1 MGKRRESR
9 TLALKVLYM
18 YELVGGMEE
27 QILEDTAE
35 KEDIAD
41 DMIVKD
47 YAYNLITKVIANM
60 ETLNS
65 IIEECTENWTISR
78 MAVID
83 RNILRIAITEILLQD
98 NVPDVVAIDEAIEIA
113 KAYSTE
119 DSGGFVNGILDYIVN
134 NKKQFIEKTSE

>member
-18 YELVGGMEE
+18 YELVGGNEK

-41 DMIVKD
+41 DITVKD

-83 RNILRIAITEILLQD
+83 RNILRMAITEILLQD

-134 NKKQFIEKTSE
+134 NKKQFIEKISE

>member
-18 YELVGGMEE
+18 YELVGGDQQ

-35 KEDIAD
+35 KEDLAD
-41 DMIVKD
+41 DKTVKD

-83 RNILRIAITEILLQD
+83 RNILRMAITEILLQD

-134 NKKQFIEKTSE
+134 NKKQFIEKISE

>member
-18 YELVGGMEE
+18 YELVGGDEK

-41 DMIVKD
+41 DKKVKD

-83 RNILRIAITEILLQD
+83 RNILRMAITEILLQD

-134 NKKQFIEKTSE
+134 NKKQFIEKISK

>member
-18 YELVGGMEE
+18 YELVGGNQQ

-41 DMIVKD
+41 DITVKD

-60 ETLNS
+60 DILNS

-83 RNILRIAITEILLQD
+83 RNILRMAITEILLQD

-134 NKKQFIEKTSE
+134 NKKQFIEKISE

>member
-18 YELVGGMEE
+18 YELVGGNQQ

-41 DMIVKD
+41 DITVKD

-83 RNILRIAITEILLQD
+83 RNILRMAITEILLQD

-134 NKKQFIEKTSE
+134 NKKQFIEKISE